1 MPRPALRC
9 ESDDYAW
16 LQKIRS
22 KANIC
27 FGYEKGLGG
36 WLVLRHVYRLIIE
49 GGEVHGVTS
58 FGRL

>member
-1 MPRPALRC
+1 MSRPALRC

-27 FGYEKGLGG
+27 FAYEKGLGG
-36 WLVLRHVYRLIIE
+36 WFVLRHVYPLITE
-49 GGEVHGVTS
+49 GGEVHEVTRFS
-58 FGRL
+58 RL